1 MRAPGALQKLEL
13 PVLPEVTHRV
23 WAAIDRPDGD
33 ARTLAG
39 LIRTDAAFAGHLLRI
54 ANSPAYASRAPIT
67 SLQQAVSRLGFRTL
81 GEIAVIIACKTRAFQ
96 VKGHE
101 AEVRDLFRH
110 SLATALLAREVARM
124 RRLDVENAFVAGLLH
139 DVGRPTLIQAL
150 VDEHARCDGERAAP
164 LSADDFETVVT
175 VLHEEIGA
183 EIVAAW
189 GLPPRLATSVRHHH
203 DPDAAGDAR
212 ADAALLSFADA
223 LAHLAMGDLDLGRD
237 VAIAELRSHPATLAL
252 NLYPEDVEAL
262 LARSPDIV
270 AGAEALL

>member
-1 MRAPGALQKLEL
+1 M
-13 PVLPEVTHRV
+13 LPEVTHRV

-164 LSADDFETVVT
+164 LSADNFETVVT

-183 EIVAAW
+183 EMRRRLGPAAEARDERPP
-189 GLPPRLATSVRHHH
+189 PPRPRRGRRRARGRGAPLLRRR
-203 DPDAAGDAR
+203 AR
-212 ADAALLSFADA
+212 APRD
-223 LAHLAMGDLDLGRD
+223 GR
-237 VAIAELRSHPATLAL
+237 P
-252 NLYPEDVEAL
+252 
-262 LARSPDIV
+262 
-270 AGAEALL
+270 